1 MPKKPPSHYLLF
13 SQEERLKIKIENPS
27 FSTSECA
34 KELSRRWSVV
44 SPVEKQRFQQLA
56 EQARNKYDQDMATY
70 RQKYHS
76 RFFVKV
82 EHETTYASSDNYH
95 FFTICRS

>member
-1 MPKKPPSHYLLF
+1 MPKKPPSHFLLF
-13 SQEERLKIKIENPS
+13 SKEERLKIKIENPS
-27 FSTSECA
+27 FSSGECA
-34 KELSRRWSVV
+34 KELGKRWSVV
-44 SPVEKQRFQQLA
+44 SPEEKRRFQQLA

-82 EHETTYASSDNYH
+82 EHETIYASSETHH
-95 FFTICRS
+95 FFHYM